1 MSEVNPIQIAELRLL
16 RNLWVNPNLLDSMEY
31 SDDLFYSSFCKTI
44 SKSIDTLTKNGT
56 PLSTDS
62 LYMEAARNDSSIT
75 RDLIKSITESTSESG
90 EYITDI
96 VRVLKDYK
104 RSTLALDYI
113 DHIKDII
120 SKNTVLTPE
129 IVEELRKNFDGATEQ
144 VLSTDANDV
153 KRIMSLPEWGDQWL
167 EDFKLRKDG
176 KRYWFNE
183 PVLDELVIDGPA
195 PGTGGLIV
203 AQSGMGK
210 STMVLKLV
218 NSFINAG
225 IPCMFFSLEMG
236 SISTYDRLLATRL
249 QIPYKEIVSPPDEE
263 TYQAILE
270 RVEQERQ
277 ILDANKYFRFCED
290 ANVSISDLK
299 KAIIKFQE
307 QIGQKYCIVVLD
319 LVTMI
324 QDFVTTKSGLGM
336 PQTIELAINKMNALS
351 KELGIHYIGTAQLN
365 RAGESTTVTDPED
378 VLRFRPSRH
387 QVKNSSALL
396 ERCRYVCSLFRKKY
410 YLEQYFGDDEE
421 IMEEPDLVE
430 LQILK
435 QNNGKTPR
443 RCELFDGSTFSMTY
457 MPEMNEDV
465 DGDNS
470 DE

>member
-1 MSEVNPIQIAELRLL
+1 MTEVNPIQIAELRLL
-16 RNLWVNPNLLDSMEY
+16 RNLWANPNLLDSQEY
-31 SDDLFYSSFCKTI
+31 SDDLFCSNFCKTI
-44 SKSIDTLTKNGT
+44 SNSIDTLTRNGT
-56 PLSTDS
+56 PLTTDA
-62 LYMEAARNDSSIT
+62 LYMESARNDSSIT

-96 VRVLKDYK
+96 VQVLKDYK
-104 RSTLALDYI
+104 RSTAALDYL
-113 DHIKDII
+113 DNIKEIL
-120 SKNTVLTPE
+120 SKNNVLTKDL
-129 IVEELRKNFDGATEQ
+129 IDELREKFDAAEEQ
-144 VLSTDANDV
+144 VLSVDNDSV
-153 KRIMSLPEWGDQWL
+153 KRIMDLKEWGDQWM
-167 EDFKLRKDG
+167 EDYKLRTNG
-176 KRYWFNE
+176 KRYYFNE
-183 PVLDELVIDGPA
+183 PVLDELVVDGPA
-195 PGTGGLIV
+195 PGTGGLLV

-236 SISTYDRLLATRL
+236 SIATYDRLLANRL
-249 QIPYKEIVSPPDEE
+249 QIPYTEIVNPSDTE
-263 TYQAILE
+263 THQAILE
-270 RVEQERQ
+270 QVQQERQ
-277 ILDANKYFRFCED
+277 FLDQNKLFRFCED

-307 QIGQKYCIVVLD
+307 QIGQRYCIVVLD
-319 LVTMI
+319 LITMI
-324 QDFVTTKSGLGM
+324 QDFATTKSGLGM

-365 RAGESTTVTDPED
+365 RSGESTSVTDPED

-396 ERCRYVCSLFRKKY
+396 ERCRYVVSLFRKKY

-421 IMEEPDLVE
+421 IMECDDIVE

-457 MPEMNEDV
+457 KPDDENA
-465 DGDNS
+465 GDF
-470 DE
+470 DD

>member
-1 MSEVNPIQIAELRLL
+1 MAEVNPIQIAELRLL
-16 RNLWVNPNLLDSMEY
+16 RNLWANPNLLDSQEY
-31 SDDLFYSSFCKTI
+31 SDDLFCSVFCKTI
-44 SKSIDTLTKNGT
+44 SKAIDTLTKNGT
-56 PLSTDS
+56 PLTTDA
-62 LYMEAARNDSSIT
+62 LYMESARNDSSIT
-75 RDLIKSITESTSESG
+75 RDLVKSITESTAESG

-96 VRVLKDYK
+96 VKVLKDYK
-104 RSTLALDYI
+104 RTTSALDHL
-113 DHIKDII
+113 DHIKDVL
-120 SKNTVLTPE
+120 SKNNVLTPE
-129 IVEELRKNFDGATEQ
+129 ITQELRENFDAAEEQ
-144 VLSTDANDV
+144 VLRNDEDSV
-153 KRIMSLPEWGDQWL
+153 KRIMDLKEWGDQWQ
-167 EDFKLRKDG
+167 EDFKLRTNG
-176 KRYWFNE
+176 KRYYFSE
-183 PVLDELVIDGPA
+183 PVLDELVVDGPA
-195 PGTGGLIV
+195 PGTGGLLV

-218 NSFINAG
+218 NGFINAG

-236 SISTYDRLLATRL
+236 SIATYDRLLANRL
-249 QIPYKEIVSPPDEE
+249 QIPYTEIVNPPDAE
-263 TYQAILE
+263 TYQAIYDQ
-270 RVEQERQ
+270 VQQERQ
-277 ILDANKYFRFCED
+277 FLDNNKLFRFCED
-290 ANVSISDLK
+290 ANVSISELK

-319 LVTMI
+319 LITMI

-365 RAGESTTVTDPED
+365 RAGESTAVTDPED

-396 ERCRYVCSLFRKKY
+396 ERCRYVVSLFRKKY

-421 IMEEPDLVE
+421 IMDCEDIVE

-457 MPEMNEDV
+457 KPDDENS
-465 DGDNS
+465 GDF
-470 DE
+470 DD

>member
-1 MSEVNPIQIAELRLL
+1 MAEVNPIQIAELRLL
-16 RNLWVNPNLLDSMEY
+16 RNLWANPNLLDSQEY
-31 SDDLFYSSFCKTI
+31 SDDLFCSVFCKTI
-44 SKSIDTLTKNGT
+44 SKAIYTLTKNGT
-56 PLSTDS
+56 PLTTDA
-62 LYMEAARNDSSIT
+62 LYMESARNDSSIT
-75 RDLIKSITESTSESG
+75 RDLVKSITESTAESG

-96 VRVLKDYK
+96 VKVLKDYK
-104 RSTLALDYI
+104 RTTSALDHL
-113 DHIKDII
+113 DHIKDVL
-120 SKNTVLTPE
+120 SKNNVLTPE
-129 IVEELRKNFDGATEQ
+129 ITQELRENFDAAEEQ
-144 VLSTDANDV
+144 VLRNDEDSV
-153 KRIMSLPEWGDQWL
+153 KRIMDLKEWGDQWQ
-167 EDFKLRKDG
+167 EDFKLRTNG
-176 KRYWFNE
+176 KRYYFSE
-183 PVLDELVIDGPA
+183 PVLDELVVDGPA
-195 PGTGGLIV
+195 PGTGGLLV

-218 NSFINAG
+218 NGFINAG

-236 SISTYDRLLATRL
+236 SIATYDRLLANRL
-249 QIPYKEIVSPPDEE
+249 QIPYTEIVNPPDAE
-263 TYQAILE
+263 TYQAIYDQ
-270 RVEQERQ
+270 VQQERQ
-277 ILDANKYFRFCED
+277 FLDNNKLFRFCED
-290 ANVSISDLK
+290 ANVSISELK

-319 LVTMI
+319 LITMI

-365 RAGESTTVTDPED
+365 RAGESTAVTDPED

-396 ERCRYVCSLFRKKY
+396 ERCRYVVSLFRKKY

-421 IMEEPDLVE
+421 IMDCEDIVE

-457 MPEMNEDV
+457 KPDDENS
-465 DGDNS
+465 GDF
-470 DE
+470 DD

>member
-183 PVLDELVIDGPA
+183 PVFDKMVVDGPA
-195 PGTGGLIV
+195 PGQGGLIV
-203 AQSGMGK
+203 AQSGQGK
-210 STMVLKLV
+210 STTLLKLV
-218 NSFINAG
+218 NGFINAN
-225 IPCMFFSLEMG
+225 IPCIFFSLEMG
-236 SISTYDRLLATRL
+236 GCNTYDRLMANRL
-249 QIPYKEIVSPPDEE
+249 QIPYGEIVNPVDEE
-263 TYQAILE
+263 SYNSIMELAI
-270 RVEQERQ
+270 QEKAK
-277 ILDANKYFRFCED
+277 LDQNKYFRFCED
-290 ANVSISDLK
+290 ANISLSDVK

-307 QIGQKYCIVVLD
+307 QIGQKYCIVILD

-336 PQTIELAINKMNALS
+336 PQTIELAINKLNALS
-351 KELGIHYIGTAQLN
+351 KELGIHYIGAAQLN

-396 ERCRYVCSLFRKKY
+396 ERCRYVISLFRKKY
-410 YLEQYFGDDEE
+410 YLEQYFPDDEDLK
-421 IMEEPDLVE
+421 EEPDIIEFQV
-430 LQILK
+430 LK
-435 QNNGKTPR
+435 QNNGATPR
-443 RCELFDGSTFSMTY
+443 LAELFDGSTFSIT
-457 MPEMNEDV
+457 PILD
-465 DGDNS
+465 DN
-470 DE
+470 DNNDFIE